1 MYRSLLLEKQVV
13 KMGEGERKGGEGG
26 WSTDHMHET
35 LNNVFMDIEF
45 GHDHLDKSSMNDSAS
60 SFYGYMKDANH

>member
-1 MYRSLLLEKQVV
+1 MKEK
-13 KMGEGERKGGEGG
+13 GRGGGGGG